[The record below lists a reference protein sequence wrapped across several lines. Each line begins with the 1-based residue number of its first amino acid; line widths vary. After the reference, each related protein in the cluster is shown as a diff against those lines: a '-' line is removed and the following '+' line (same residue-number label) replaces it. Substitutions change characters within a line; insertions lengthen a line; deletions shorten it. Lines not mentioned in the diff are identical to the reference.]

1 VLGEIRV
8 AKIVFGMNV
17 SLDGYVDHDKFSP
30 DAALFRHWIE
40 HVRGL
45 SGSIYGSRIYEIMR
59 YFDEDQPDWKA
70 EVREF
75 AQVWRELPKWVV
87 SRSLQSVGPNAT
99 LVSDGIESIVRKL
112 KAEMPG
118 EITVSGPK
126 LAGGVGEL
134 GLIDEYRLYVHP
146 VVLGSGAPF
155 FAKARPPL
163 KLIASDRIGGEAIC
177 LIYVP
182 A

>member
-1 VLGEIRV
+1 M
-8 AKIVFGMNV
+8 ATIVFGMNV
-17 SLDGYVDHDKFSP
+17 SLDGYVDHDKFAP
-30 DAALFRHWIE
+30 DAPLFRHWIE

-45 SGSIYGSRIYEIMR
+45 TGSIYGSRIYEIMR
-59 YFDEDQPDWKA
+59 YFDEDQPDWTA

-75 AQVWRELPKWVV
+75 AEVWRKLPKWVV

-99 LVSDGIESIVRKL
+99 LVSEDIEAFVRRL
-112 KAEMPG
+112 KDEMPG
-118 EITVSGPK
+118 EITVSGPQ
-126 LAGGVGEL
+126 LAGAVGER

-146 VVLGSGAPF
+146 VVLGSGVPF

-163 KLIASDRIGGEAIC
+163 KLIASDRIGGEAIR
-177 LIYVP
+177 LTYTP